1 MFLFFSKREL
11 ANFRHDGGGI
21 GQVWPLSSALKEF
34 FRWTLFNFTTLRI
47 HIMGSVTVVG
57 WLESSEVTF
66 INMLT
71 YFIIWNYIASF

>member
-47 HIMGSVTVVG
+47 HIMGSVVG
-57 WLESSEVTF
+57 WFESSKVTF
-66 INMLT
+66 INMLP
-71 YFIIWNYIASF
+71 YLIIWNHLAS